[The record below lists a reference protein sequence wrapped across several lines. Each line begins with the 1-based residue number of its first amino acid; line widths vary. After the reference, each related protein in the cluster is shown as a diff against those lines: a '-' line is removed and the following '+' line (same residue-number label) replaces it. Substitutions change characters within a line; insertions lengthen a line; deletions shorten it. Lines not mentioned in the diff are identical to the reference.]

1 MLWHDSRYALR
12 TLLKQPGYALV
23 VLLTLALGIGA
34 NSAIFS
40 VVNGVLLR
48 PLPYDGGER
57 VVRLQQSV
65 RRTTVAEMGFSVPEV
80 ADYRD
85 ETSTLDGV
93 VEYHTLWFTLVNA
106 GDPERVQTGV
116 VSWNYFDVLGVRP
129 LYGRALVEAD
139 DHPGAAPVLVLS
151 HHYWK
156 RRFGGDPEVVGKTVK
171 LNGMPH
177 LIVGVLPPIPRYP
190 NAADDVYMP
199 ASACPFR
206 TPEWLDNR
214 DIRALTVF
222 GRIKGGATIDGARR
236 DIERVAIRLRHRHP
250 DSYPP
255 AGEHTIA
262 ATPLY
267 EELTQEARPTLVML
281 LATAGFV
288 LLIVCANVANLTL
301 ARLMRRGREIT
312 IRSALGAGRRRLM
325 QQLLTESCVLAL
337 LGGGLGLLLAIA
349 GLDLLVDFAGRFT
362 VRTEEIGVD
371 GTVAAFT
378 LVISLATGVAVGLVP
393 ALPRHPL
400 LQEGLKEG
408 GARVSAGGR
417 VHRMRSALIVAQLAV
432 SFILLSGAGLMVRS
446 LLKLQD
452 VDPGFNAANVL
463 TMRLD
468 LDFFRYTP
476 QGRVRIGR
484 DSTGPGPIDFY
495 ATLLDRLRWRRGI
508 ESYALAGDVPL
519 QGGLPTVGFWVDHSL
534 SGDEVAEPA
543 QLNVVSED
551 YFRTVGVSLLTGRT
565 FKKSDRQG
573 TQRVAVVNRGMAVRH
588 WGLDKAVG
596 QRISMDRENWIT
608 VVGVVNDV
616 RQDGLA
622 STAPDQVYFPLRQSS
637 WEGATLF
644 VRAACEA
651 TALTGDIVST
661 VRQVDP
667 QQPVAFVRTL
677 AQVRDDS
684 LASSR
689 LSAVLLGMFA
699 SLALIISAAGIAGVI
714 GYAVT
719 QRTHEIGIR
728 IALGAGQGRV
738 ITMVLRQGAMLIA
751 IGLGLGA
758 LGSLALTQLM
768 GSLLFEVKPTDPLTY
783 VAVMATLAGVA
794 AVAVLLP
801 ARRAISI
808 DPVRVL
814 SSE

>member
-1 MLWHDSRYALR
+1 
-12 TLLKQPGYALV
+12 V

-34 NSAIFS
+34 NTAIFS

-48 PLPYDGGER
+48 PLPYDGGEQLI
-57 VVRLQQSV
+57 RLKQSV
-65 RRTTVAEMGFSVPEV
+65 RPAAAVEMGFSVPEV
-80 ADYRD
+80 VDYRK
-85 ETSTLDGV
+85 EAATLDGV

-106 GDPERVQTGV
+106 EDPERVQTGA

-129 LYGRALVEAD
+129 LYGRTFVEAD
-139 DHPGAAPVLVLS
+139 DYQGAAPVLVLS

-171 LNGMPH
+171 LNAMSH

-190 NAADDVYMP
+190 NSADDVYMP

-206 TPEWLDNR
+206 TPEWLDDR
-214 DIRALTVF
+214 DIRSLTVF
-222 GRIKGGATIDGARR
+222 GRMKVGSTIDDARR
-236 DIERVAIRLRHRHP
+236 DLERVAIRLRARHP
-250 DSYPP
+250 DSYPV
-255 AGEHTIA
+255 AGQHTIA

-267 EELTQEARPTLVML
+267 EELTREARPTLFML
-281 LATAGFV
+281 LVTAGFV

-325 QQLLTESCVLAL
+325 QQLLTESCVLAS

-349 GLDLLVDFAGRFT
+349 GLDLLVEFASRFT

-393 ALPRHPL
+393 ALPRHPV

-408 GARVSAGGR
+408 GARASAGGR
-417 VHRMRSALIVAQLAV
+417 GHRMRNALIVAQLAV
-432 SFILLSGAGLMVRS
+432 SFVLLSGAGLMIRS

-452 VDPGFNAANVL
+452 VDAGFNPHNVL

-476 QGRVRIGR
+476 QGRVRVGR
-484 DSTGPGPIDFY
+484 DSTGPAPIDFY
-495 ATLLDRLRWRRGI
+495 GTLLDRLRSRRGI

-519 QGGLPTVGFWVDHSL
+519 RGGLPTVGFWADHSL

-543 QLNVVSED
+543 KLNVASED
-551 YFRTVGVSLLTGRT
+551 YFRTVGVSLIVGRT
-565 FKKSDRQG
+565 FQKSDRKG
-573 TQRVAVVNRGMAVRH
+573 TQRVAVVNRRMAARH
-588 WGLDKAVG
+588 WGLEKAVG
-596 QRISMDRENWIT
+596 QKISTDREKWIM

-637 WEGATLF
+637 LEGATLF
-644 VRAACEA
+644 VRAAREP

-677 AQVRDDS
+677 AEVRDDS

-689 LSAVLLGMFA
+689 LSAALLGVFA
-699 SLALIISAAGIAGVI
+699 ALALVISAVGIAGVI
-714 GYAVT
+714 SYAVT
-719 QRTHEIGIR
+719 LRTHEIGIR

-738 ITMVLRQGAMLIA
+738 ITMVLWQGATLIA
-751 IGLGLGA
+751 LGLGLGA
-758 LGSLALTQLM
+758 LGALALTQLM

-783 VAVMATLAGVA
+783 VAVMVTLAGVA

-808 DPVRVL
+808 DPIRVL